1 MKLGAILQRL
11 EEIEDHM
18 EAARRLES
26 PPTGWHDTAWLCQ
39 VVRELLVRCERLEGV
54 AEAAREALQWFQEF
68 GYNGWG
74 IAVQDDFPDHEPI
87 LWSLKASLAALEEVL
102 DGQDT

>member
-1 MKLGAILQRL
+1 MEPEVILQRL

-39 VVRELLVRCERLEGV
+39 VVRELIARSERLEAV
-54 AEAAREALQWFQEF
+54 AEAARAYVALGRQFETVDLIRESAKRFQ
-68 GYNGWG
+68 
-74 IAVQDDFPDHEPI
+74 
-87 LWSLKASLAALEEVL
+87 ALEEALATLEEV
-102 DGQDT
+102 QDV